1 VKIGLLKRNLITVY
15 SLVVILTCLLVGCL
29 RQPGEVISQSD
40 KNSKDALLSSKTSSS
55 FNYFDSKKKY
65 SSTQAVVNGKVDEF
79 TPVIKQVGHQE
90 EKPGRV
96 KISGDSVSKF
106 ENAVENSQKNP
117 GKTLRKRPESWRSK
131 SLIESAKRYQSKVAK
146 SYHQK
151 SDRIKVASSSMVQE
165 ISNGIQ
171 QIAKT
176 VSSPPKQSQ
185 IESKNSNTK
194 SSVAD
199 QFRTQELSRYY
210 DQADRQD
217 AHSQIS
223 QLGKDLKR
231 DLEQAKPTLVDV
243 DHDNRRLQINTIMER
258 ARQELVRKNYEYAL
272 FLAEQAMESS
282 YRGHVAFGPEE
293 ESPQK
298 LMQHIKSIASGRR
311 DTEVKP
317 IEHTKSK
324 VQSNGGQSVQNFH
337 FSPSTVHP
345 LKKRPVAKP
354 TKRSPLPGNA
364 SAPNQELPII
374 TPRDLGIQRQRN
386 SILPGHSR
394 TQEPHAPSHGI
405 SLEPPAFDQ
414 QPEEQMEF
422 PVPDKTQPQKS
433 NPALHPDLKPNPNTF
448 TDETPARIRI
458 SGPEPVQQ
466 ESEKEVKKSTSPGP
480 KLMLP
485 KLPSVPQD
493 LTSQAGQN
501 QTHQN
506 LMLNQS
512 GKHQKTQ
519 TAPVKFRSK
528 KQEDVK
534 NEQSTLVD
542 QKIAREQENGRAIKS
557 TLTLDEIEWD
567 LEEKRQPQPKSSW
580 WGMSTVLLMVGGVII
595 LLLLTII
602 VVLLRRSNSPS

>member
-1 VKIGLLKRNLITVY
+1 MKIGLLKRNLITVY

-40 KNSKDALLSSKTSSS
+40 KNSKDALLASKTSSS

-65 SSTQAVVNGKVDEF
+65 SSTQSALNGKVDEF
-79 TPVIKQVGHQE
+79 SPFIEQVGYQE

-106 ENAVENSQKNP
+106 ENSVENMHKAP
-117 GKTLRKRPESWRSK
+117 RKTLKKRPESWRSK

-151 SDRIKVASSSMVQE
+151 SDRIKVASSSMAQE

-176 VSSPPKQSQ
+176 VSSHPKQSQ
-185 IESKNSNTK
+185 IENKNSDAK

-210 DQADRQD
+210 DQAAHQD

-231 DLEQAKPTLVDV
+231 DLEQAKPKVEDV
-243 DHDNRRLQINTIMER
+243 DHDMRRLQINTIMER
-258 ARQELVRKNYEYAL
+258 ARQESVRKNYQYAL

-311 DTEVKP
+311 DTDVKP
-317 IEHTKSK
+317 VEHTKSK
-324 VQSNGGQSVQNFH
+324 VQSNGGQSVKNFH

-354 TKRSPLPGNA
+354 KKRTPLPGNA
-364 SAPNQELPII
+364 TAPNQELPII
-374 TPRDLGIQRQRN
+374 TPRNLGIQRQKN
-386 SILPGHSR
+386 SVPPGRST
-394 TQEPHAPSHGI
+394 TQKPHDRSHGI
-405 SLEPPAFDQ
+405 SLEPPAFDL

-433 NPALHPDLKPNPNTF
+433 KSVRNPDLESNLETIP
-448 TDETPARIRI
+448 DEPPARIKT
-458 SGPEPVQQ
+458 SGPEPIRQ
-466 ESEKEVKKSTSPGP
+466 ESEKEDKKSTSPGP

-501 QTHQN
+501 QVHQN
-506 LMLNQS
+506 MMLNQS

-519 TAPVKFRSK
+519 TAPVKYRSK
-528 KQEDVK
+528 IQEGAK

-542 QKIAREQENGRAIKS
+542 QKLAGEKENGQAIKS

-567 LEEKRQPQPKSSW
+567 LEEKRHPQPKSSW
-580 WGMSTVLLMVGGVII
+580 WGMSIVLLMVGGVII

-602 VVLLRRSNSPS
+602 VILIRRSNSPS